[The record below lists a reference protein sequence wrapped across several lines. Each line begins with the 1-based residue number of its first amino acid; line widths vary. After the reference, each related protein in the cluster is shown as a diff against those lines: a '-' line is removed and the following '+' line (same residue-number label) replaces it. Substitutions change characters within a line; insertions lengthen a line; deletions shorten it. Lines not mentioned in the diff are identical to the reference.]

1 MLLNNTRFTENVL
14 HNDLIFRSRDRFVWD
29 MIFKDK
35 DYKSL
40 NEKAYN
46 FLRKWRAENSREQR
60 NNEQRVRK
68 SRKRRNNVKRVKK
81 KWKRVKNLLI
91 QTHAHPSN
99 ITTTTR
105 KTKHKE
111 TSKWNFSF
119 SIKFT

>member
-46 FLRKWRAENSREQR
+46 FLRKWRAENSIEQR

-81 KWKRVKNLLI
+81 KVKKNKKSPHTNSRAPLEY
-91 QTHAHPSN
+91 N
-99 ITTTTR
+99 
-105 KTKHKE
+105 
-111 TSKWNFSF
+111 NNN
-119 SIKFT
+119 